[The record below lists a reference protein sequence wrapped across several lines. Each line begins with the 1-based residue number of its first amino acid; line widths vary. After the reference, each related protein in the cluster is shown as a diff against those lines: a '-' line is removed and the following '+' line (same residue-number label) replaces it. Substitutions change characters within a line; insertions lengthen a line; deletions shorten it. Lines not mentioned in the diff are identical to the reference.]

1 MEELATIGE
10 QIAIKGAKLKEMRE
24 EREALSTVIKTLEEE
39 LTPLVQRHTEIV
51 AGIVGKPAAPVPVVA
66 VPGGNNGS
74 GDPKEDTLRNR
85 VIAYL
90 EDKSNVSAFEVSEA
104 LSVSPAIVREAM
116 RAMAAKR

>member
-1 MEELATIGE
+1 MEELAKIGE

-51 AGIVGKPAAPVPVVA
+51 AGIVGKPAPVPVVA